1 MKPLKGKNV
10 MAPDKGWLICEYSS
24 VKPNHRK
31 NPKKF
36 YVRKFN
42 RELRQFFK
50 KMLRGG
56 KDVAED

>member
-1 MKPLKGKNV
+1 MKPFNGKNV
-10 MAPDKGWLICEYSS
+10 IPPDKGWFISDYDSRR
-24 VKPNHRK
+24 KRHR
-31 NPKKF
+31 NIKKY

>member
-10 MAPDKGWLICEYSS
+10 IAPDKGWSICEYSR
-24 VKPNHRK
+24 VKTNHGK
-31 NPKKF
+31 NNKKY

>member
-1 MKPLKGKNV
+1 MKPFKGKNV
-10 MAPDKGWLICEYSS
+10 MAPDKGWYICEYSS

-42 RELRQFFK
+42 RELRQFFR
-50 KMLRGG
+50 KMLRGCKYVG
-56 KDVAED
+56 SN